1 MKTYQEFQLMLN
13 KSKSRNVDK
22 SMYKINIR
30 ECFMESRVSNYFLK
44 KEIEQ
49 NYKNNFNKL
58 IN

>member
-49 NYKNNFNKL
+49 NYKNNK
-58 IN
+58 IK